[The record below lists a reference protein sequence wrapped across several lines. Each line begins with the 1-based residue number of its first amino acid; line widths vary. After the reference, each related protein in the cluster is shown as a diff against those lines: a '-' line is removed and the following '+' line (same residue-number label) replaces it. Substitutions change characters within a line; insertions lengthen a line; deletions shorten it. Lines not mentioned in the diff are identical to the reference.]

1 MRIANGISL
10 SGTDQGSG
18 GFQVAPALRADVA
31 GGGGKFGP
39 AAVLDFAGNQHALPR
54 LPSSAIALA
63 SPSELAMLSAVP
75 LDRLVS
81 FARPGNATY
90 VDEGG
95 VIRIAAADV
104 PRFDY
109 TNGRRQLLLEGPA
122 TNVLNAYAAPSTF
135 AGVTK
140 SGQSAGEAILSIE
153 DDAEALTAAGLA
165 VLTGGKCY
173 KLDNTAGAK
182 TANLRFLTTF
192 DSTSP
197 KVLSVWMR
205 GSDGMGIRTGYGG
218 YPLKPTSPD
227 AYRRVSVNT
236 TEIAVGGTNA
246 ADLLE
251 VGVPAG
257 GVGYVVCPQ
266 VEAGLVPSSYI
277 PTYGTAV
284 TRPADKARLT
294 DAVAAVL
301 QRNEASLLVQFES
314 LTGSAGRIVGG
325 AGDYSLLGFSGADLN
340 VDQTAV
346 LASGLARPVPRAGAA
361 FTFDRS
367 GEYVGGAYNA
377 NAVVSESRD
386 LLGDIAKIY
395 LGRDENATTADRFAS
410 GWYDQLV
417 IWPFR
422 MTDAELQ
429 RLAVPYA

>member
-1 MRIANGISL
+1 MRNA
-10 SGTDQGSG
+10 
-18 GFQVAPALRADVA
+18 GFAEMI
-31 GGGGKFGP
+31 
-39 AAVLDFAGNQHALPR
+39 DFT
-54 LPSSAIALA
+54 
-63 SPSELAMLSAVP
+63 
-75 LDRLVS
+75 
-81 FARPGNATY
+81 RPGAATY
-90 VDEGG
+90 VGADG
-95 VIRIAAADV
+95 VIRIAAANV
-104 PRFDY
+104 PRFDH

-122 TNVLNAYAAPSTF
+122 TNVLNAYAAPSSLTN
-135 AGVTK
+135 VTK

-165 VLTGGKCY
+165 VLTAGKCY

-197 KVLSVWMR
+197 KVFSVWMR
-205 GSDGMGIRTGYGG
+205 GSDGIAMRTGYGG

-277 PTYGTAV
+277 PTHGSAV
-284 TRPADKARLT
+284 TRPADRAQLT
-294 DAVAAVL
+294 ETVAALLRDEFSLVL
-301 QRNEASLLVQFES
+301 QGRGVS
-314 LTGSAGRIVGG
+314 GPAGRFVGVSSNSAYDGAIVQ
-325 AGDYSLLGFSGADLN
+325 LN
-340 VDQTAV
+340 
-346 LASGLARPVPRAGAA
+346 S
-361 FTFDRS
+361 
-367 GEYVGGAYNA
+367 
-377 NAVVSESRD
+377 
-386 LLGDIAKIY
+386 
-395 LGRDENATTADRFAS
+395 DENAVILKDPGTVISEQVSVPLPPFGVAVAGSAAGRSGTFNGRAPSGDAGAFPEFERAYIGRNDLGRFGS

-422 MTDAELQ
+422 MTDADLQ
-429 RLAVPYA
+429 AKAVPYA